1 MKPTEKRTRLAE
13 FALLFAAIIW
23 GVNSPVIK
31 LGLQYAPP
39 QPYNIARLLLAS
51 LLSFVLL
58 VLSGK
63 YRRMTRADFWALF
76 RISLIGFFVFQ

>member
-23 GVNSPVIK
+23 GVNSPAIK

-51 LLSFVLL
+51 LLALVLL
-58 VLSGK
+58 ALSLLPLWADRDRLPETL
-63 YRRMTRADFWALF
+63 RRL
-76 RISLIGFFVFQ
+76 ISP